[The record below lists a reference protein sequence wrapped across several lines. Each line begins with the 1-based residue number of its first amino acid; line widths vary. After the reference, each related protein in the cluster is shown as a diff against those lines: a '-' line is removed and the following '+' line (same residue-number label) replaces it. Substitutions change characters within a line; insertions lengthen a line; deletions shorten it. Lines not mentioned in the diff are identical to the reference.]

1 SYRFDP
7 ERLEGSGTSSLLI
20 TAGSTTGTFTLL
32 IRASGEGA
40 EGSATLSLSVRPAE
54 TAMTTTEVKTAPA
67 AQLDPL
73 LLAII
78 ALSFIALVLTALL
91 LTRRRTATEVS

>member
-1 SYRFDP
+1 
-7 ERLEGSGTSSLLI
+7 
-20 TAGSTTGTFTLL
+20 
-32 IRASGEGA
+32 
-40 EGSATLSLSVRPAE
+40 
-54 TAMTTTEVKTAPA
+54 MTTTEVKTAPA